1 MTHDASPSGPKSG
14 ADADLLRGTPYRMIE
29 IIGSGGMGEVVLAE
43 HRRLGKLVVAKL
55 VHPQLS
61 NAHTADRL
69 RVEAQILSRLSHPNL
84 VEVTDLGVTEDGRPF
99 LVMERL
105 VGRTLVQEVQA
116 RGALPLEESV
126 QIALEVLSALEAA
139 HSVGVVHRDVKT
151 ENIFLHE
158 PTDRSGV
165 KRRVVK
171 LLDFGIAKI
180 LAGDAVEPTR
190 FPTEEGTLLGTPRF
204 CSPEQAMG
212 RPDVDH
218 RADLYSVGVVLFFM
232 VTGRRPFEQQGLVE
246 LVKAHVFDPPPRP
259 SDRAPHPIPVA
270 VEAVILRALA
280 KNPADRCPDAAS
292 MKTALAEALR
302 AASAP
307 TSAPRRPQPATE
319 RLDLS
324 VAPRSSPAMSGTLPL
339 EATRPPTPYSSS
351 PQPFPAVSSHP
362 LRASTPGLI
371 AAAPHVAAPY
381 SATPHAAAPLA
392 AAPRAAV
399 PPANA
404 DAAQA
409 APAERF
415 DWLRFALI
423 FFVATLVLG
432 AAGVLVARMLLTR

>member
-1 MTHDASPSGPKSG
+1 
-14 ADADLLRGTPYRMIE
+14 
-29 IIGSGGMGEVVLAE
+29 
-43 HRRLGKLVVAKL
+43 
-55 VHPQLS
+55 
-61 NAHTADRL
+61 
-69 RVEAQILSRLSHPNL
+69 
-84 VEVTDLGVTEDGRPF
+84 
-99 LVMERL
+99 
-105 VGRTLVQEVQA
+105 
-116 RGALPLEESV
+116 V
-126 QIALEVLSALEAA
+126 QIALDVLSALEAA

-280 KNPADRCPDAAS
+280 KNPADRYPDAAS
-292 MKTALAEALR
+292 MKTALEEALR

-307 TSAPRRPQPATE
+307 TSAPRRPAPATE

-324 VAPRSSPAMSGTLPL
+324 MAPRSSPAMSGTLPL
-339 EATRPPTPYSSS
+339 EATRPPTPYSPS

-371 AAAPHVAAPY
+371 AGAPHVAAPYSASPHAAAPY
-381 SATPHAAAPLA
+381 SATPHAAVPPA
-392 AAPRAAV
+392 AAPPAAV
-399 PPANA
+399 PHANA
-404 DAAQA
+404 AAAQV